1 MKFRVHTQ
9 VMNIAGLYTAN
20 QFITSHN
27 YMCILSW
34 GRFPLVGILSD
45 RLHFFINRATAT
57 EVCGEMGKLC

>member
-45 RLHFFINRATAT
+45 RLHFFYKQGHRN
-57 EVCGEMGKLC
+57 